1 MKMPDDVVLET
12 IHVICQRCYN
22 CRHNVILDAENQKVY
37 KQPSSEEQPVV
48 VQYSDSEKFFDN
60 ALEKSLTNESR

>member
-1 MKMPDDVVLET
+1 MTLFLKQSMWFASGM
-12 IHVICQRCYN
+12 YK
-22 CRHNVILDAENQKVY
+22 CRNNVILDTENPKVY
-37 KQPSSEEQPVV
+37 KQPSSEEQPII

>member
-1 MKMPDDVVLET
+1 M
-12 IHVICQRCYN
+12 YN
-22 CRHNVILDAENQKVY
+22 CRHSVILDAENPKVY
-37 KQPSSEEQPVV
+37 KQLSSEEQPVV

>member
-1 MKMPDDVVLET
+1 M
-12 IHVICQRCYN
+12 HS
-22 CRHNVILDAENQKVY
+22 VILDAENPKVY